1 MVFKVDFHGSRWV
14 FMVFHDS
21 RLVFHGSRT
30 VFVVFHGFRMVFHCF
45 RLVSWFFMVP
55 GRFSWIFMG
64 QVGFSWFFAKM
75 YLPELYP
82 GPMIQSRSAAR
93 RAA

>member
-55 GRFSWIFMG
+55 GRFSWIFMVPG
-64 QVGFSWFFAKM
+64 RFSWFLVGFH
-75 YLPELYP
+75 
-82 GPMIQSRSAAR
+82 GSRLVFFTLR
-93 RAA
+93 IP